1 LFEKVFSPGGRQ
13 FLSDITKTILVVE
26 DVDEISSQMGEML
39 RKRGHQILNAAN
51 AEDAI
56 QIAEHDRPNMILTD
70 LDLSTFDA
78 LVELVRA
85 HKDLGNLPMA
95 VIDIDING
103 PELEP
108 SYDVKILS
116 DFDQLDSF
124 IQSCAK

>member
-26 DVDEISSQMGEML
+26 DVGEISSQMGEML

-56 QIAEHDRPNMILTD
+56 QIAERDRPNMILTD
-70 LDLSTFDA
+70 LDLPTFDA

-95 VIDIDING
+95 VIDIDINR

-108 SYDVKILS
+108 SPDVKILS

>member
-26 DVDEISSQMGEML
+26 DVGEISSQMGEML

-70 LDLSTFDA
+70 LDLPTFDA

>member
-26 DVDEISSQMGEML
+26 DVGEISSQMGEML

-70 LDLSTFDA
+70 LDLPTFDA

-108 SYDVKILS
+108 SCDVKILS

>member
-26 DVDEISSQMGEML
+26 DVGEISSQMGEML

-56 QIAEHDRPNMILTD
+56 QIAERDRPNMILTD
-70 LDLSTFDA
+70 LDLPTFDA

-95 VIDIDING
+95 VIDIDINR

-108 SYDVKILS
+108 SHDVKILS

>member
-1 LFEKVFSPGGRQ
+1 M
-13 FLSDITKTILVVE
+13 SDITKTILVVE
-26 DVDEISSQMGEML
+26 DVGEISSQMGEML

-56 QIAEHDRPNMILTD
+56 QIAERDRPNMILTD
-70 LDLSTFDA
+70 LDLPTFDA

-95 VIDIDING
+95 VIDIDINR

-108 SYDVKILS
+108 SPDVKILS

>member
-1 LFEKVFSPGGRQ
+1 VFSPGGRQ

-70 LDLSTFDA
+70 LDLPTFDA

-95 VIDIDING
+95 VIDIDLNG